1 MQRFISLAA
10 FTMLVGCG
18 GGSKATAPVAPDVT
32 GSWTGTLAGTPLSLQ
47 LNQTTGNVSGGGTL
61 GSGTNIFALTSTGTM
76 TGSTLSITNTSG
88 LHPSF
93 NITATLSGKNLNG
106 SANGSGY
113 VNDVVVLTKP

>member
-1 MQRFISLAA
+1 MKHWIKVLAA
-10 FTMLVGCG
+10 VVLVACSG
-18 GGSKATAPVAPDVT
+18 GKSTAPAAPDVT
-32 GSWTGTLAGTPLSLQ
+32 GSWTGSVGGIPLSLQ

-61 GSGTNIFALTSTGTM
+61 GSGSSLFALTSTGTM

-106 SANGSGY
+106 TANGSGF
-113 VNDVVVLTKP
+113 VADAVILTKP